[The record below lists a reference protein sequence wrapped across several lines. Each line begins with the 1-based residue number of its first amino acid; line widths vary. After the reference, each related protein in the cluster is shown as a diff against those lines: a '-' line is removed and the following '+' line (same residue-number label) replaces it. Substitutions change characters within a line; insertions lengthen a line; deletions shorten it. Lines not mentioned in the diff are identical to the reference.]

1 MENVRLWKSQQL
13 GGFRRILFHLQS
25 IVRTIRYFSLHSFH
39 PPPLPPLSSPP
50 PSPPSPPP
58 SPPPPPPPPPLLPRP
73 TSSPPPLLPQSVPS
87 VPRYIPLGKDLL
99 EISPLEDG
107 DCIIC

>member
-50 PSPPSPPP
+50 PPPPPPPP
-58 SPPPPPPPPPLLPRP
+58 SPPPPPLLPRP

>member
-1 MENVRLWKSQQL
+1 MENVRSWKSQQL

-39 PPPLPPLSSPP
+39 PPPLA
-50 PSPPSPPP
+50 
-58 SPPPPPPPPPLLPRP
+58 PPPPPPPPTSPPLLLL
-73 TSSPPPLLPQSVPS
+73 LLPQSVPS